1 MVGRGVG
8 LISQDGDEDARELKL
23 PTGKLQKE
31 GIGILL
37 FLYSLC

>member
-31 GIGILL
+31 GILL